1 MSILEIENISYD
13 YTTKAGKVHALKSA
27 TAKFEKGTVYAIVGR
42 SGSGKSTF
50 ISLLAGLDVPK
61 DGKVFYNGT
70 DLAKADR
77 DRYRREHVGMIFQ
90 SFYLLP
96 QLTALE
102 NVELTL
108 QLAGFSGNK
117 RKRASETLLRM
128 GIEAAQFRKHSLQFS
143 GGEQQRIA
151 IAHAIAPDPEIIL
164 ADEPTGNLDSKTSMD
179 VIGLLKMTNQK
190 FNQTIVMITHNEE
203 IAQLADRVIR
213 IEDGRI
219 VRGDE

>member
-96 QLTALE
+96 LLTALE

-151 IAHAIAPDPEIIL
+151 IARAIAPDPEIIL
-164 ADEPTGNLDSKTSMD
+164 ADEPPGNLDNENSQ
-179 VIGLLKMTNQK
+179 N
-190 FNQTIVMITHNEE
+190 IVNILSE
-203 IAQLADRVIR
+203 ILTY
-213 IEDGRI
+213 
-219 VRGDE
+219 

>member
-151 IAHAIAPDPEIIL
+151 IARAIAPDPEIIL
-164 ADEPTGNLDSKTSMD
+164 ADEPTGNLDNENSQNIVNILSEMAHKDGKCVIIITHAAEVASCAD
-179 VIGLLKMTNQK
+179 VILHMSDGILS
-190 FNQTIVMITHNEE
+190 EE
-203 IAQLADRVIR
+203 
-213 IEDGRI
+213 
-219 VRGDE
+219 

>member
-90 SFYLLP
+90 SF
-96 QLTALE
+96 
-102 NVELTL
+102 
-108 QLAGFSGNK
+108 
-117 RKRASETLLRM
+117 
-128 GIEAAQFRKHSLQFS
+128 
-143 GGEQQRIA
+143 
-151 IAHAIAPDPEIIL
+151 
-164 ADEPTGNLDSKTSMD
+164 
-179 VIGLLKMTNQK
+179 
-190 FNQTIVMITHNEE
+190 
-203 IAQLADRVIR
+203 
-213 IEDGRI
+213 
-219 VRGDE
+219 